1 MKKTKFLMAVAT
13 VAIVSLTACSND
25 ESANS
30 ATDGLTAAKF
40 TANIGAKTR
49 AAETTWAAGDKI
61 GITGTSG
68 SKAYSN
74 VAYQTAVS
82 GEKGSFTVETEGE
95 EIYYQDDAAVDF
107 TAYYPWNSSTTITAD
122 TYVQASQSSFD
133 FLYATGTGSK
143 AQPDV
148 ALKFSHK
155 MAKLV
160 LTIVPGKGVSYD
172 EVKAAVLSLAGF
184 KNNGTFNGL
193 TGEAA
198 ATGENSGAWTF
209 AGSETA
215 TNNAPFTLDDT
226 KESVA
231 YSLILFPQELSA
243 DMTFAATNTQTFT
256 AGIGLEEANAAAGDT
271 DAKNA
276 FVAGR
281 QYNITVTMS
290 KTSLTVTNCTIAPW
304 TAVEGAD
311 VEAM

>member
-1 MKKTKFLMAVAT
+1 MKKTKFLMAVAA
-13 VAIVSLTACSND
+13 VAVMSLTACSND

-49 AAETTWAAGDKI
+49 AAETAWAAGDKI

-68 SKAYSN
+68 DKNYQN
-74 VAYQTAVS
+74 VAYQTTAG
-82 GEKGSFTVETEGE
+82 GEKGTFTVVADGE
-95 EIYYQDDAAVDF
+95 EIYYQNDAEVAF

-160 LTIVPGKGVSYD
+160 LTIVPGKGVSYA
-172 EVKAAVLSLAGF
+172 EAKAAALSLAGF

-193 TGEAA
+193 TGIAT
-198 ATGENSGAWTF
+198 ATGDACAAWTF
-209 AGSETA
+209 AGNTNET
-215 TNNAPFTLDDT
+215 TYNAPSTD
-226 KESVA
+226 KENESVA

-243 DMTFAATNTQTFT
+243 DMTFTAKNIQTYT

-290 KTSLTVTNCTIAPW
+290 KTGLTVTNCTIAPW
-304 TAVEGAD
+304 TAVDGAD